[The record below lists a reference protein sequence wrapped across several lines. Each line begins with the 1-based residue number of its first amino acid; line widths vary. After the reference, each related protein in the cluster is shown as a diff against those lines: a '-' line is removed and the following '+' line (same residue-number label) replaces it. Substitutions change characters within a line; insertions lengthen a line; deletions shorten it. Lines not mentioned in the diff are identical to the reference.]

1 MKKSFWVYLIL
12 TLSIMVGIFC
22 FSAQP
27 GEESSEISMSLT
39 KRVVTEQPSEKITK
53 SEIYKKTDFV
63 EVVIRKSAHFLI
75 FASLGFCVFMTLYSS
90 GKMNKNSIL
99 CIISLLICI
108 IYASTD
114 EIHQLFVSERS
125 GELRDVLI
133 DSGGSFVGIFIA
145 LILQKIRKKT
155 KTNKV

>member
-90 GKMNKNSIL
+90 RKLNKLCII
-99 CIISLLICI
+99 CIISLIICI
-108 IYASTD
+108 IYAMFD
-114 EIHQLFVSERS
+114 EVHQLFVSERS
-125 GELRDVLI
+125 GEVRDVII
-133 DSGGSFVGIFIA
+133 DSAGSLLGVLLTFAV
-145 LILQKIRKKT
+145 LKIRKKIHS
-155 KTNKV
+155 KKL